1 MVAADVRQS
10 SATHSGSTSDDPEP
24 PGRGPAP
31 NAARGSAPMRA
42 CAYCG
47 GSLIHRRRDALYC
60 GAPCRAAASRARV
73 AEPSRDFW
81 TALRTIQRPRTARRR
96 TQSAMREGAPGA
108 PVGKLIAQ
116 DKYVTRGSDCWSPM
130 R

>member
-10 SATHSGSTSDDPEP
+10 SAAHSGSTSDDPEP
-24 PGRGPAP
+24 PGRGPVP

-47 GSLIHRRRDALYC
+47 GSLLHGRRDAHYG

-73 AEPSRDFW
+73 AEPARDFW
-81 TALRTIQRPRTARRR
+81 TSLRTIQRRRTARRR
-96 TQSAMREGAPGA
+96 TDDRTADG
-108 PVGKLIAQ
+108 
-116 DKYVTRGSDCWSPM
+116 
-130 R
+130 